1 MAVTR
6 ATTIFSPPK
15 SSSPLEPAAHPSVS
29 ILVIFSPMTASNLP
43 PIQEP
48 ARTLPVRASYDVLV
62 VGGGPSG
69 LTAALAAA
77 EDGLKVGLI
86 ESRSFVGG
94 NMTIGLPVLGFLG
107 QKKNQ
112 IINGL
117 PQKFI
122 DRLRAVQGASEHRW
136 CPLHMG
142 ITLVEPEA
150 VKSVAL
156 QMLLEAG
163 VDVTFYAFCAGVVMD
178 GDTIR
183 GIVIESK
190 SGREAVLGKIV
201 IDCTGDADVAYRAG
215 VPCEKGSKET
225 GGMQPPTLMFCIGG
239 VDTDKLRMSIATQ
252 TRTYLTDFIP
262 AEYFGQNNQFIVV
275 GLRELIAK
283 ARAERKLN
291 IPNERTIIITGLREG
306 EVWIN
311 MTRVAGTDGTDVRSL
326 SDGEIEARK
335 QIDDIFVYLKNYV
348 PGFEKC
354 FFTKTAPFLGIRET
368 RRIVGAYT
376 MTQEDVLGCRRF
388 EDSIAVASYPIDI
401 HRPGDEG
408 CTLIWCGDCYDIPYR
423 SLVPQKIQNLLV
435 AGRSI
440 STTHEAMGA
449 IRVMATC
456 MAMGE
461 AAGRAAKQAV
471 HTGVSPAQVD
481 VAKLQ
486 AELLARGAYLRPAEA
501 GA

>member
-1 MAVTR
+1 MKE
-6 ATTIFSPPK
+6 FSIQ
-15 SSSPLEPAAHPSVS
+15 S
-29 ILVIFSPMTASNLP
+29 
-43 PIQEP
+43 IQEP
-48 ARTLPVRASYDVLV
+48 ARSVPVRAEYDVLV

-69 LTAALAAA
+69 LTTALAAA

-112 IINGL
+112 IIKGL

-150 VKSVAL
+150 VKNVAL
-156 QMLLEAG
+156 QMLLEAK
-163 VDVTFYAFCAGVVMD
+163 VDVTFHSFCAGVVMN
-178 GDTIR
+178 GDIIR
-183 GIVIESK
+183 GIITESK
-190 SGREAVLGKIV
+190 SGREAVLGRIV
-201 IDCTGDADVAYRAG
+201 VDCTGDADVAFRAG

-225 GGMQPPTLMFCIGG
+225 GGMQPPTLMFCIAG
-239 VDTDKLRMSIATQ
+239 VDTDKLRMSIAEQ

-262 AEYFGQNNQFIVV
+262 AEYFGQNHQFIVV

-311 MTRVAGTDGTDVRSL
+311 MTRVAGVDATDVKSL
-326 SDGEIEARK
+326 SDGEIAARG
-335 QIDDIFVYLKNYV
+335 QIDDIFTYLKNYV
-348 PGFEKC
+348 PGFETSY
-354 FFTKTAPFLGIRET
+354 FTKTAPFLGIRET
-368 RRIVGAYT
+368 RRIEGLYT
-376 MTQEDVLGCRRF
+376 MTQDDVLGCRHF
-388 EDSIAVASYPIDI
+388 DDAIAVASYPIDI

-408 CTLIWCGDCYDIPYR
+408 CTLIWCGDCYDIPFR
-423 SLVPQKIQNLLV
+423 SLLPKKVKNLIV
-435 AGRSI
+435 AGRCI

-461 AAGRAAKQAV
+461 AAGRAAKQAIRR
-471 HTGVSPAQVD
+471 GVAPTEID
-481 VAKLQ
+481 VKQLQ
-486 AELLARGAYLRPAEA
+486 AELRAKGAYLREPLS
-501 GA
+501 

>member
-1 MAVTR
+1 MN
-6 ATTIFSPPK
+6 
-15 SSSPLEPAAHPSVS
+15 
-29 ILVIFSPMTASNLP
+29 ASRTNL
-43 PIQEP
+43 IQEP
-48 ARTLPVRASYDVLV
+48 ARSIPVRAEYDVLV
-62 VGGGPSG
+62 VGGGPAG
-69 LTAALAAA
+69 LTTALAAA

-112 IINGL
+112 IIQGL

-122 DRLRAVQGASEHRW
+122 DRLRAVNGASEHRW

-150 VKSVAL
+150 VKTVAL
-156 QMLLEAG
+156 QMLTEAK

-183 GIVIESK
+183 GIITESK
-190 SGREAVLGKIV
+190 TGREAVLGQIV
-201 IDCTGDADVAYRAG
+201 VDCTGDADVAYRAG
-215 VPCEKGSKET
+215 VPCEKGDRET
-225 GGMQPPTLMFCIGG
+225 GGMQPPTLMFCLAG
-239 VDTDKLRMSIATQ
+239 VDTEKLRMSIAQQ

-283 ARAERKLN
+283 ARAERQLN

-311 MTRVAGTDGTDVRSL
+311 MTRVAGTDGTDARSL
-326 SDGEIEARK
+326 TAGEIEARA
-335 QIDDIFVYLKNYV
+335 QIEDIHVYLRDYV

-354 FFTKTAPFLGIRET
+354 HFSKTAPFLGIRET
-368 RRIVGAYT
+368 RRIVGHYT
-376 MTQEDVLGCRRF
+376 MTQEDVLGCRHF
-388 EDSIAVASYPIDI
+388 DDAIAVASYPIDI

-423 SLVPQKIQNLLV
+423 SLLPQKVKNLIV
-435 AGRSI
+435 AGRCI

-471 HTGVSPAQVD
+471 RAGLSPGQVD
-481 VAKLQ
+481 VGKLR
-486 AELLARGAYLRPAEA
+486 AELREHGAYLRT
-501 GA
+501 

>member
-1 MAVTR
+1 MPQSDINV
-6 ATTIFSPPK
+6 IH
-15 SSSPLEPAAHPSVS
+15 EPAK
-29 ILVIFSPMTASNLP
+29 T
-43 PIQEP
+43 
-48 ARTLPVRASYDVLV
+48 TPVRASYDVLV

-69 LTAALAAA
+69 LTTALAAA

-112 IINGL
+112 IIKGL

-122 DRLRAVQGASEHRW
+122 DRMRAVNGASEHRW

-150 VKSVAL
+150 VKTVAL
-156 QMLLEAG
+156 QMLTEAK
-163 VDVTFYAFCAGVVMD
+163 VDVTFHAMCVGVVMD
-178 GDTIR
+178 GDMIR
-183 GIVIESK
+183 GIITESK

-201 IDCTGDADVAYRAG
+201 VDCTGDADVAFRSG
-215 VPCEKGSKET
+215 VPCEKGNEK
-225 GGMQPPTLMFCIGG
+225 GGMQPPTLMFCLAG
-239 VDTDKLRMSIATQ
+239 VDTEKLRMSIAQ
-252 TRTYLTDFIP
+252 HTRTYLTDFIP

-283 ARAERKLN
+283 ARQERGLN
-291 IPNERTIIITGLREG
+291 IPNERTIIITGLRPG

-311 MTRVAGTDGTDVRSL
+311 MTRVAGVDATDVRSL
-326 SDGEIEARK
+326 TFGEIEARA
-335 QIDDIFVYLKNYV
+335 QIDDIYTYLKDYV

-354 FFTKTAPFLGIRET
+354 YFTKTAPFLGIRET
-368 RRIVGAYT
+368 RRIVGHYT
-376 MTQEDVLGCRRF
+376 MTQEDVLGCRHF
-388 EDSIAVASYPIDI
+388 DDAIAVASYPIDI

-423 SLVPQKIQNLLV
+423 SLLPTKVKNLIV
-435 AGRSI
+435 SGRCI

-461 AAGRAAKQAV
+461 AAGRAAKIAV
-471 HTGVSPAQVD
+471 RAGVRPDEINVEE
-481 VAKLQ
+481 LR
-486 AELLARGAYLRPAEA
+486 AELRAKGAYLRERAPEPAA
-501 GA
+501 VT